1 MRFLLLISCIICF
14 YLVPGELGAQ
24 PAIPELC
31 NTNDSLGMYNITMEF
46 SKNTLTGLLI
56 FKKTNDST
64 LRMILNAEMGPKL
77 LDMEL
82 SPTGYKTIY
91 AFKKLN
97 RKRILKTFYEDF
109 GALSGILFRNKA
121 SVIDSIQ
128 SSLIFTYNL
137 GKQKKITYFSEL
149 SNERIISGKM
159 EDGKSVKTIFHYFY
173 DPTTLIISSMK
184 LEHQHF
190 RMVILL
196 NKISL

>member
-14 YLVPGELGAQ
+14 YLVPGKLGAQ
-24 PAIPELC
+24 PAIPALC
-31 NTNDSLGMYNITMEF
+31 KTNDSLGMYNITMEF
-46 SKNTLTGLLI
+46 SKNTLTGLVI

-64 LRMILNAEMGPKL
+64 LRLVLNAEMGPKL

-82 SPTGYKTIY
+82 SPKGYKTIY
-91 AFKKLN
+91 AFKKLK

-109 GALSGILFRNKA
+109 GALSGILIRNKDF
-121 SVIDSIQ
+121 SIDSSQ
-128 SSLIFTYNL
+128 SSLNFTYNL
-137 GKQKKITYFSEL
+137 GRQKKIAYSSEL
-149 SNERIISGKM
+149 SDVRIVSGKM

-173 DPTTLIISSMK
+173 DPATSMISSMK